1 MRNLVFVLLI
11 LSSPFSL
18 AKAPADE
25 YFKVETVA
33 GSFVDAMEMAVTPK
47 GHVFV
52 TERTGAV
59 KLVDPENGK
68 VKVVATIPVEVR
80 KKEFARECGLL
91 GIALDPNYEKNKW
104 VYLYYS
110 VQGKPVHH
118 LARFTFKGGKLGSE
132 RTLLEVPHDREN
144 ATCHEGGSL
153 AFGPDGCLYLST
165 GDNTCPFQSN
175 GSAPI
180 DEGKNR
186 KWYDAQRT
194 SANTNDLRGKILRIR
209 PTDTG
214 GYTIPKG
221 NLFPKGTDKTRPE
234 IYVMGCR
241 NPYRIS
247 VDQKTNYLYWG
258 KVGPDAGSDSS
269 RGPRG
274 YDEINQ
280 ARKAGNFGWPYF
292 SADNK
297 PYADYDFAEKKT
309 GKKFNFK
316 KPINTSINNTGLTE
330 LPPAQ
335 PAFWHY
341 PRASACAGPV
351 YYSDLYPKNQGGL
364 PAQLDGCLI
373 AYDWTTTRIRLIKLD
388 GKGNIEWNEPWLGKY
403 RFVHPGDMAFGP
415 KGELFILEYGSAWYD
430 GKDGK
435 LKRVTYSKTP
445 QAIAVSPS
453 DPRMKGLPKDHPGTK
468 LIAETTCLACHNTTQ
483 KSIGPTYRDVA
494 GKYAKDPNS
503 IEMLANKVIRG
514 GVGVWGEQ
522 PMPPHPQH
530 NIEETRQMV
539 EAILK
544 VRKK

>member
-1 MRNLVFVLLI
+1 
-11 LSSPFSL
+11 
-18 AKAPADE
+18 
-25 YFKVETVA
+25 
-33 GSFVDAMEMAVTPK
+33 MEMAVTPE
-47 GHVFV
+47 GHVLV

-68 VKVVATIPVEVR
+68 VEVVATIPVEVR

-118 LARFTFKGGKLGSE
+118 LARFTFKGGQLGSE

-214 GYTIPKG
+214 GYNHPKRQPVSERAPIR
-221 NLFPKGTDKTRPE
+221 LAQKSMLWDA
-234 IYVMGCR
+234 R

-297 PYADYDFAEKKT
+297 PYADYDFAEKKDRE
-309 GKKFNFK
+309 K
-316 KPINTSINNTGLTE
+316 I
-330 LPPAQ
+330 
-335 PAFWHY
+335 
-341 PRASACAGPV
+341 
-351 YYSDLYPKNQGGL
+351 
-364 PAQLDGCLI
+364 
-373 AYDWTTTRIRLIKLD
+373 
-388 GKGNIEWNEPWLGKY
+388 
-403 RFVHPGDMAFGP
+403 
-415 KGELFILEYGSAWYD
+415 
-430 GKDGK
+430 
-435 LKRVTYSKTP
+435 
-445 QAIAVSPS
+445 
-453 DPRMKGLPKDHPGTK
+453 
-468 LIAETTCLACHNTTQ
+468 
-483 KSIGPTYRDVA
+483 
-494 GKYAKDPNS
+494 
-503 IEMLANKVIRG
+503 
-514 GVGVWGEQ
+514 
-522 PMPPHPQH
+522 
-530 NIEETRQMV
+530 
-539 EAILK
+539 
-544 VRKK
+544 